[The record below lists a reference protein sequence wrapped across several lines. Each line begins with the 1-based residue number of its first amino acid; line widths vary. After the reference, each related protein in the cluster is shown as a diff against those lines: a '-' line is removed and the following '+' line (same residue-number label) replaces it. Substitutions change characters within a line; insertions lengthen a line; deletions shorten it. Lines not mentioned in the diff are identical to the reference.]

1 MNNNYIYISIA
12 ILVAIVVLYF
22 FRPFETFDETVK
34 SPNVL
39 NIDFPKEGLVGSFI
53 TTPNSL
59 PNVERKVTSDPTIY
73 SLTIKNGYFK
83 GVANKQLKTIA
94 LNDGTIVGFVFKTV
108 NNYPTSQF

>member
-1 MNNNYIYISIA
+1 MNNYIYISVA
-12 ILVAIVVLYF
+12 VLVAIVVYLYF
-22 FRPFETFDETVK
+22 FRPFENFDETVK

-39 NIDFPKEGLVGSFI
+39 NIDFPKEGLVGSF
-53 TTPNSL
+53 TSAPNSL

-83 GVANKQLKTIA
+83 GVANKQLKTIVQ
-94 LNDGTIVGFVFKTV
+94 NDGTIVGFLFKIV